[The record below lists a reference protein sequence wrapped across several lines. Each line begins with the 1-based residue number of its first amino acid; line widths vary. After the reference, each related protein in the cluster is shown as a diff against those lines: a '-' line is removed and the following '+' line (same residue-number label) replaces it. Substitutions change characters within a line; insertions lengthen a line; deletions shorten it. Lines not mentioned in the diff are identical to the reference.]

1 MTLKIGI
8 TGGIGSGKTIVCE
21 IFKLLGV
28 PVFQADFVAGKLIN
42 SDAVI
47 RSELISRYGNDIYQ
61 TDRKVN
67 REKLAGIIFNDDAE
81 LEKVNKIIHPFVRNE
96 FMNWV
101 KNQEAEYVIHEA
113 AILFESGF
121 YKMMDAAILVTAPEE
136 MRIERVIKRNGLTRE
151 NVLSRIAKQWPD
163 SEKRKFATFE
173 LINDNKSL
181 LIPQIIE
188 IDNKIKINGKIW

>member
-1 MTLKIGI
+1 MTVKIGI
-8 TGGIGSGKTIVCE
+8 TGGIGSGKSIVCE
-21 IFKLLGV
+21 IFKLLGI

-47 RSELISRYGNDIYQ
+47 RNELISQYGNDIYN
-61 TDRKVN
+61 DRKVN
-67 REKLAGIIFNDDAE
+67 REKLADIIFNNDAE
-81 LEKVNKIIHPFVRNE
+81 LEKVNKIIHPAVRIE

-101 KNQEAEYVIHEA
+101 KNQETEYVIHEA

-121 YKMMDAAILVTAPEE
+121 YKMMDSTILVTAPEE

-151 NVLSRIAKQWPD
+151 NVISRIAKQWPD

-188 IDNKIKINGKIW
+188 IDKKIKINGKIW

>member
-21 IFKLLGV
+21 IFKLLGI

-81 LEKVNKIIHPFVRNE
+81 LEKVNKIIHPVVRNE

-151 NVLSRIAKQWPD
+151 NVVSRIAKQWPD

>member
-1 MTLKIGI
+1 MTVKIGI

-21 IFKLLGV
+21 VFRIFGV

-42 SDAVI
+42 TDTVI
-47 RSELISRYGNDIYQ
+47 KNELIHLYGNEIYN
-61 TDRKVN
+61 TDRKIN
-67 REKLAGIIFNDDAE
+67 REMLAGIIFNNNVE
-81 LEKVNKIIHPFVRNE
+81 LEKVNAIVHPAVRNE
-96 FMNWV
+96 YMVWL
-101 KNQEAEYVIHEA
+101 KNQKTDYIIHEA

-121 YKMMDAAILVTAPEE
+121 YKMMDYTILVTAPEE
-136 MRIERVIKRNGLTRE
+136 LRIERVIKRNGISRE
-151 NVLSRIAKQWPD
+151 NVVSRIARQWPD

-188 IDNKIKINGKIW
+188 IDKKIKTYGKIW

>member
-81 LEKVNKIIHPFVRNE
+81 LEKVNKIIHPVVRNE

-121 YKMMDAAILVTAPEE
+121 YKMMDAVILVTAPEE

-181 LIPQIIE
+181 LIPKIIE

>member
-81 LEKVNKIIHPFVRNE
+81 LEKVNKIIHPVVRNE

-121 YKMMDAAILVTAPEE
+121 YKMMDAVILVTAPEE
-136 MRIERVIKRNGLTRE
+136 IRIERVIKRNGLTRE

>member
-81 LEKVNKIIHPFVRNE
+81 LEKVNKIIHPVVRNE

>member
-81 LEKVNKIIHPFVRNE
+81 LEKVNKIIHPVVRNE

-151 NVLSRIAKQWPD
+151 NVVSRIAKQWPD

>member
-21 IFKLLGV
+21 IFKLLGI

-81 LEKVNKIIHPFVRNE
+81 LEKVNKIIHPVVRNE

-121 YKMMDAAILVTAPEE
+121 YKMMDAVILVTAPEE

-181 LIPQIIE
+181 LIPKIIE

>member
-101 KNQEAEYVIHEA
+101 KYQEAEYVIHEA

-151 NVLSRIAKQWPD
+151 NVVSRIAKQWPD

>member
-81 LEKVNKIIHPFVRNE
+81 LEKVNKIIHPVVRNE

-101 KNQEAEYVIHEA
+101 KYQEGEYVIHEA

-121 YKMMDAAILVTAPEE
+121 YKMMDAVILVTAPEE
-136 MRIERVIKRNGLTRE
+136 IRIERVIKRNGLTRE

>member
-81 LEKVNKIIHPFVRNE
+81 LEKVNKIIHPVVRNE

-136 MRIERVIKRNGLTRE
+136 MRIDRVIRRNGLTRE
-151 NVLSRIAKQWPD
+151 NVVSRIAKQWPD

>member
-21 IFKLLGV
+21 IFKLLGI

-81 LEKVNKIIHPFVRNE
+81 LEKVNKIIHPVVRNE

-136 MRIERVIKRNGLTRE
+136 MRIDRVIRRNGLTRE
-151 NVLSRIAKQWPD
+151 NVVSRIAKQWPD

>member
-21 IFKLLGV
+21 IFKLLGI

-121 YKMMDAAILVTAPEE
+121 YKMMDAVILVTAPEE
-136 MRIERVIKRNGLTRE
+136 IRIERVIKRNGLTRE

>member
-81 LEKVNKIIHPFVRNE
+81 LEKVNKIIHPVVRNE

-121 YKMMDAAILVTAPEE
+121 YKMMDAVILVTAPEE

>member
-21 IFKLLGV
+21 IFKLLAV

-81 LEKVNKIIHPFVRNE
+81 LEKVNKIIHPVVRNE

-136 MRIERVIKRNGLTRE
+136 MRIERVMKRNGITRE

>member
-1 MTLKIGI
+1 MTVKIGI

-47 RSELISRYGNDIYQ
+47 RNELISLYGNDIYNS
-61 TDRKVN
+61 DRKIN
-67 REKLAGIIFNDDAE
+67 REKLAGIIFNNDTE
-81 LEKVNKIIHPFVRNE
+81 LEKVNKVVHPAVRNE

-101 KNQEAEYVIHEA
+101 KNQDTEYVIHEA

-121 YKMMDAAILVTAPEE
+121 YKMMDFTILVTAPEE
-136 MRIERVIKRNGLTRE
+136 IRIERVIKRNGLTRE
-151 NVLSRIAKQWPD
+151 NVISRIAKQWPD
-163 SEKRKFATFE
+163 IEKRKLATFE

-188 IDNKIKINGKIW
+188 IDKKIKTNGKIW

>member
-1 MTLKIGI
+1 MTVKIGI
-8 TGGIGSGKTIVCE
+8 TGGIGSGKSIVCE
-21 IFKLLGV
+21 IFKLLGI

-47 RSELISRYGNDIYQ
+47 RNELISQYGNDIYI
-61 TDRKVN
+61 DRKVN
-67 REKLAGIIFNDDAE
+67 REKLADIIFNNDAE
-81 LEKVNKIIHPFVRNE
+81 LEKVNKIIHPAVRIE

-101 KNQEAEYVIHEA
+101 KNQETEYVIHEA

-121 YKMMDAAILVTAPEE
+121 YKMMDSTILVTAPEE

-151 NVLSRIAKQWPD
+151 NVISRIAKQWPD

-188 IDNKIKINGKIW
+188 IDKKIKINGKIW

>member
-1 MTLKIGI
+1 MTVKIGI
-8 TGGIGSGKTIVCE
+8 TGGIGSGKSIVCE
-21 IFKLLGV
+21 IFKLLGI

-47 RSELISRYGNDIYQ
+47 RNELISQYGNDIYI
-61 TDRKVN
+61 DRKVN
-67 REKLAGIIFNDDAE
+67 REKLADIIFNNDAE
-81 LEKVNKIIHPFVRNE
+81 LEKVNKIIHPAVRIE

-121 YKMMDAAILVTAPEE
+121 YKMMDSTILVTAPEE

-151 NVLSRIAKQWPD
+151 NVISRIAKQWPD

-188 IDNKIKINGKIW
+188 IDKKIKINGKIW